1 MKKRL
6 LVFLAVLLVLV
17 ACTPGALA
25 YDVAAEQAEDFGTTS
40 LEYALPEQAYDAF
53 GALSV
58 ADAVQPQSLLAK
70 LWAYVLHESGG
81 AVASAARNAA
91 LLLAV
96 VFLSALCASI
106 SVSGACGKV
115 TQMAG
120 TVAVAALSAT
130 HVTSCITAGS
140 GALATLRDFSKI
152 LLPSM
157 CAAAAA
163 SGAATSAA
171 AKYAATSLFLDVL
184 LSAET
189 AVLLP
194 LAVTGCYLL
203 LFRGTF
209 VRADMRGG
217 EVFST
222 LSAGIAFTG
231 IAAGFVEEMVFRGVI
246 LNLFAQ
252 RWNKVVAVIVPSL
265 LFGIVHILGADFTLG
280 SCLLVILA
288 GTMVGVMFS
297 LIALQ
302 SGSVWNSGIV
312 HAVWNIVI
320 IGGGLS
326 IGEAADAHA
335 VVSYVLESDSFA
347 VTGGQFGIEASVISL
362 AGYCIVAAIAYAQLR
377 ADNEKRS

>member
-1 MKKRL
+1 MRTRKTL
-6 LVFLAVLLVLV
+6 G
-17 ACTPGALA
+17 GALA
-25 YDVAAEQAEDFGTTS
+25 AILLLILTQLIAQGAAG
-40 LEYALPEQAYDAF
+40 
-53 GALSV
+53 
-58 ADAVQPQSLLAK
+58 LLAMIK
-70 LWAYVLHESGG
+70 LPAGVCNIIAGILYAGLAYAALRLLSEKVLHEHP
-81 AVASAARNAA
+81 AA
-91 LLLAV
+91 LGMPRLHIQPRWA
-96 VFLSALCASI
+96 I
-106 SVSGACGKV
+106 
-115 TQMAG
+115 M
-120 TVAVAALSAT
+120 
-130 HVTSCITAGS
+130 
-140 GALATLRDFSKI
+140 
-152 LLPSM
+152 
-157 CAAAAA
+157 
-163 SGAATSAA
+163 
-171 AKYAATSLFLDVL
+171 
-184 LSAET
+184 

-217 EVFST
+217 EMFST

-265 LFGIVHILGADFTLG
+265 LFGIVHILGAEFTFG

-302 SGSVWNSGIV
+302 SGSVWNSGIM

-326 IGEAADAHA
+326 IGETADAHA
-335 VVSYVLESDSFA
+335 VVSYVLESRSFA

-362 AGYCIVAAIAYAQLR
+362 AGYCIVATIAYTLLR
-377 ADNEKRS
+377 ADSAKRS

>member
-6 LVFLAVLLVLV
+6 LVLLTVLLVLA
-17 ACTPGALA
+17 ACTPGAFA
-25 YDVAAEQAEDFGTTS
+25 YDVAAEQAADFGTAS
-40 LEYALPEQAYDAF
+40 LESALPEQAYDAF
-53 GALSV
+53 GELSV
-58 ADAVQPQSLLAK
+58 ADAAQPQSLLAK
-70 LWAYVLHESGG
+70 LWAYVLHEGGG
-81 AVASAARNAA
+81 AVASAA
-91 LLLAV
+91 
-96 VFLSALCASI
+96 LCASL

-120 TVAVAALSAT
+120 TVAVAALSVT

-140 GALATLRDFSKI
+140 EALATLRDFSKI

-217 EVFST
+217 EMFST

-265 LFGIVHILGADFTLG
+265 LFGIVHILGADFTFG
-280 SCLLVILA
+280 SCLLVILT

-302 SGSVWNSGIV
+302 SGSIWNSGIV

-362 AGYCIVAAIAYAQLR
+362 AGYCIVAAIAYARLR
-377 ADNEKRS
+377 ADNAKRS

>member
-1 MKKRL
+1 MRTYKTL
-6 LVFLAVLLVLV
+6 G
-17 ACTPGALA
+17 GALA
-25 YDVAAEQAEDFGTTS
+25 AILS
-40 LEYALPEQAYDAF
+40 LILTQLIAQ
-53 GALSV
+53 GV
-58 ADAVQPQSLLAK
+58 ADLLAMIK
-70 LWAYVLHESGG
+70 LPAGVCNIIAGILYAGLAYAALRLLCEKMLHEHP
-81 AVASAARNAA
+81 AA
-91 LLLAV
+91 LGMPKLHIQPRWA
-96 VFLSALCASI
+96 I
-106 SVSGACGKV
+106 
-115 TQMAG
+115 
-120 TVAVAALSAT
+120 
-130 HVTSCITAGS
+130 
-140 GALATLRDFSKI
+140 
-152 LLPSM
+152 
-157 CAAAAA
+157 
-163 SGAATSAA
+163 
-171 AKYAATSLFLDVL
+171 
-184 LSAET
+184 T

-217 EVFST
+217 EMFST
-222 LSAGIAFTG
+222 LGAGIAFTG

-252 RWNKVVAVIVPSL
+252 RWNKVVAIIVPSL
-265 LFGIVHILGADFTLG
+265 LFGIVHILGTEFTFG
-280 SCLLVILA
+280 SCLLIILA

-335 VVSYVLESDSFA
+335 IVSYVLESRSFA

-362 AGYCIVAAIAYAQLR
+362 AGYCIVAVIAYAQLR
-377 ADNEKRS
+377 ADNAKRS

>member
-1 MKKRL
+1 M
-6 LVFLAVLLVLV
+6 
-17 ACTPGALA
+17 
-25 YDVAAEQAEDFGTTS
+25 
-40 LEYALPEQAYDAF
+40 
-53 GALSV
+53 
-58 ADAVQPQSLLAK
+58 
-70 LWAYVLHESGG
+70 
-81 AVASAARNAA
+81 
-91 LLLAV
+91 
-96 VFLSALCASI
+96 
-106 SVSGACGKV
+106 
-115 TQMAG
+115 
-120 TVAVAALSAT
+120 
-130 HVTSCITAGS
+130 
-140 GALATLRDFSKI
+140 
-152 LLPSM
+152 
-157 CAAAAA
+157 
-163 SGAATSAA
+163 
-171 AKYAATSLFLDVL
+171 
-184 LSAET
+184 
-189 AVLLP
+189 LLP

-217 EVFST
+217 EMFST

-265 LFGIVHILGADFTLG
+265 LFGIVHILGADFTFG
-280 SCLLVILA
+280 SCLLVILT

-302 SGSVWNSGIV
+302 SGSIWNSGIV

-362 AGYCIVAAIAYAQLR
+362 AGYCIVAAIAYARLR
-377 ADNEKRS
+377 ADNAKRS

>member
-1 MKKRL
+1 MSANIAGILYVGLAYAALRL
-6 LVFLAVLLVLV
+6 L
-17 ACTPGALA
+17 C
-25 YDVAAEQAEDFGTTS
+25 E
-40 LEYALPEQAYDAF
+40 
-53 GALSV
+53 
-58 ADAVQPQSLLAK
+58 K
-70 LWAYVLHESGG
+70 VLHEHT
-81 AVASAARNAA
+81 AA
-91 LLLAV
+91 LGMPKLHIQPRWA
-96 VFLSALCASI
+96 I
-106 SVSGACGKV
+106 
-115 TQMAG
+115 
-120 TVAVAALSAT
+120 
-130 HVTSCITAGS
+130 
-140 GALATLRDFSKI
+140 
-152 LLPSM
+152 
-157 CAAAAA
+157 
-163 SGAATSAA
+163 
-171 AKYAATSLFLDVL
+171 
-184 LSAET
+184 T

-209 VRADMRGG
+209 VRTDMRSG
-217 EVFST
+217 EMFST

-265 LFGIVHILGADFTLG
+265 LFGIVHILGADFTFG
-280 SCLLVILA
+280 SCLLVILT

-302 SGSVWNSGIV
+302 SGSIWNSGIV

-335 VVSYVLESDSFA
+335 VASYVLESDSFA

-362 AGYCIVAAIAYAQLR
+362 AGYCIVAAIAYARLR
-377 ADNEKRS
+377 ADNAKRS

>member
-1 MKKRL
+1 MRTYKTL
-6 LVFLAVLLVLV
+6 G
-17 ACTPGALA
+17 GALA
-25 YDVAAEQAEDFGTTS
+25 AILSLILTQLIAQGAANLLAMIKLPAGVCNIIAGI
-40 LEYALPEQAYDAF
+40 LYAGLAYDALRL
-53 GALSV
+53 LSE
-58 ADAVQPQSLLAK
+58 K
-70 LWAYVLHESGG
+70 VLHEHP
-81 AVASAARNAA
+81 AA
-91 LLLAV
+91 LGMPKLHIQPRWA
-96 VFLSALCASI
+96 I
-106 SVSGACGKV
+106 
-115 TQMAG
+115 
-120 TVAVAALSAT
+120 
-130 HVTSCITAGS
+130 
-140 GALATLRDFSKI
+140 
-152 LLPSM
+152 
-157 CAAAAA
+157 
-163 SGAATSAA
+163 
-171 AKYAATSLFLDVL
+171 
-184 LSAET
+184 T

-209 VRADMRGG
+209 VRADMRGD
-217 EVFST
+217 EMFST

-252 RWNKVVAVIVPSL
+252 RWNKAVAVIVPSL

-312 HAVWNIVI
+312 HAIWNIVI

-326 IGEAADAHA
+326 IGETADAHA
-335 VVSYVLESDSFA
+335 IVSYVLESRSFA

-362 AGYCIVAAIAYAQLR
+362 AGYCIVAVIAYAQLR
-377 ADNEKRS
+377 ADNAKRS